1 MMHSGTLLVVPPNVR
16 STAKYFTVASWTIAD
31 SRYKFV
37 KDSYTL
43 RLSALMTATYRRMA
57 ATLCGWPVP
66 CRRDNAEFPIMHF
79 IFVATV
85 LA

>member
-1 MMHSGTLLVVPPNVR
+1 MIHSGTLLVVPPKVPP
-16 STAKYFTVASWTIAD
+16 TAKYFTAARWPIAD

-66 CRRDNAEFPIMHF
+66 CQRDNAEFPIMHF